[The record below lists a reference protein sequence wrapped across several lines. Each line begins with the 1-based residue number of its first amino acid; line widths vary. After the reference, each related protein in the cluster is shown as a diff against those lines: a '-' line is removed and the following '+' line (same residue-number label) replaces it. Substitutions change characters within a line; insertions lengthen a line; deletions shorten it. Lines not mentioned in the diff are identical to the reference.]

1 VFNNFQSRMVSQ
13 GAQTNGL
20 IPEHK
25 ELTATVPKKVIAP
38 VPHLTTT
45 GTQPDELLEQTEEEF
60 HENILRLF
68 SPDGSTT
75 KAPGTTGMSTK
86 STSSPTN
93 SVRSSEE
100 GSYSLTPVILDVIQP
115 TLKRLLDS
123 PQGSDV
129 VFDDSTAVFIIKPPE
144 GFADSD
150 NGIIK
155 SPTKILNNAATPLV
169 TKKSVK
175 KKRASVRAKSEER
188 QQQGQ
193 FKIDA
198 ATQSSISLHAS
209 LHDLTTIDDD
219 DSGMYFL

>member
-1 VFNNFQSRMVSQ
+1 MVSQ

-25 ELTATVPKKVIAP
+25 ELTATVPKKPLPPIP
-38 VPHLTTT
+38 TTPHLTTT

-68 SPDGSTT
+68 SPDGSAT
-75 KAPGTTGMSTK
+75 KAATTTGMSTK
-86 STSSPTN
+86 STSPTN

-100 GSYSLTPVILDVIQP
+100 GSYSLTPVILDVVQP

-155 SPTKILNNAATPLV
+155 SPTKILNNAATTLV

-219 DSGMYFL
+219 DSGMHVAP